1 MFKPLDDVGRDLVPM
16 NAQAPY
22 DPLLP
27 EFEAAAERALS
38 RLDPAN
44 PADGY
49 LHAMRELALVV
60 QDQWSLLG
68 YLDEAKLDD
77 LRLLELAIDQF
88 AALLL
93 EDPAAF
99 RADASHTLA
108 PLRAQLAQTDH

>member
-1 MFKPLDDVGRDLVPM
+1 MFETLDDVGRDLDSM
-16 NAQAPY
+16 SAQAPC

-27 EFEAAAERALS
+27 EFEAALERALS

-49 LHAMRELALVV
+49 LHAMRELASVV
-60 QDQWSLLG
+60 EDQWSLLG
-68 YLDEAKLDD
+68 DAEESKVDD

-99 RADASHTLA
+99 RADASLTIA